1 MSNDMKIIYLSQLAS
16 NRGKF
21 KIGFEKQG
29 WPKPRIDGLKALM
42 ILNFI
47 CQRAGVRLL
56 TLHCRLTLLPE
67 CNHRA
72 AAS

>member
-47 CQRAGVRLL
+47 LFAKGLG
-56 TLHCRLTLLPE
+56 
-67 CNHRA
+67 
-72 AAS
+72 

>member
-1 MSNDMKIIYLSQLAS
+1 MKIIYLSQLAS

-47 CQRAGVRLL
+47 LFAKGLG
-56 TLHCRLTLLPE
+56 
-67 CNHRA
+67 
-72 AAS
+72 